1 MSDGR
6 LETVLVEGRGVELP
20 TAVHLPYHKQT
31 TLGDWSVCPYVCT
44 ISFPAPPTPGTGLL
58 LPFFVDQ
65 FSKSHSNIP
74 DSPISPGHSY
84 SLILLTHLIPQPLPL

>member
-31 TLGDWSVCPYVCT
+31 TLGDWSVCPYICVYYL
-44 ISFPAPPTPGTGLL
+44 IPG
-58 LPFFVDQ
+58 P
-65 FSKSHSNIP
+65 SHSRYRAVTTFLCGSILQV
-74 DSPISPGHSY
+74 SFKY
-84 SLILLTHLIPQPLPL
+84 S